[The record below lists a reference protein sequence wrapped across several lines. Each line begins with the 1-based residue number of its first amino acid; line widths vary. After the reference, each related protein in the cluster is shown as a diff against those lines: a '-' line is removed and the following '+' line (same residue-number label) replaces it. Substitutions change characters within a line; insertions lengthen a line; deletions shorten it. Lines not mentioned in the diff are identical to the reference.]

1 VSLSSLKNYLIL
13 KVAPTPGKMI
23 QFDVSQ
29 KETKILKKTMAF
41 IESCVSLSVSCSLIQ
56 NKNPFWNLAGIFW
69 HFMWDSRQASRLWSL
84 NICVPVLGSP
94 LVSYMSLDK
103 LCALLVIIK

>member
-41 IESCVSLSVSCSLIQ
+41 IESCVSLSVSCSLLQ
-56 NKNPFWNLAGIFW
+56 NKNL
-69 HFMWDSRQASRLWSL
+69 
-84 NICVPVLGSP
+84 
-94 LVSYMSLDK
+94 LVEIKDAYMSGQDK
-103 LCALLVIIK
+103 SQ